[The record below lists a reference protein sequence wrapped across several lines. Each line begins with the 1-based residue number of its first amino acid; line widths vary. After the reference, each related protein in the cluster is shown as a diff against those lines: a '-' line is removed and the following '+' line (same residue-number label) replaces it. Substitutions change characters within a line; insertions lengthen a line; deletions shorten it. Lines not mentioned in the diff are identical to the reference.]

1 MDRTEKTILLMTIL
15 GLCLILWL
23 SLMTTGCQT
32 PYADYQNISTFNS
45 TLLTFSTNACY
56 SSLKHMQSK
65 AGYHP
70 KKQHFTHTQSSTSL
84 IWWSVGVQKMRENI

>member
-32 PYADYQNISTFNS
+32 PYAYYQNISTFNWVCPDFV
-45 TLLTFSTNACY
+45 TNFS
-56 SSLKHMQSK
+56 
-65 AGYHP
+65 P
-70 KKQHFTHTQSSTSL
+70 
-84 IWWSVGVQKMRENI
+84 